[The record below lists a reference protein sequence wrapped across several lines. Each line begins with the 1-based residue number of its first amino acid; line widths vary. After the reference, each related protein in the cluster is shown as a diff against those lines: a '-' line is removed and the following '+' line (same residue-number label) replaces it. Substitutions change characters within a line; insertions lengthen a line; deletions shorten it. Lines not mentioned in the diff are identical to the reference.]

1 MKNKHFLTQY
11 IKAEAKRLG
20 FDVCGIT
27 HAEPVAG
34 KICKGYRKWLAD
46 GNGAD
51 MDYLSKNIEKR
62 LDPTLLVEDVKS
74 IVCVAMNYRP
84 STFLPKDGYQLA
96 WYAYGKDY
104 HIVMKEHLQQLFLSI
119 KSQDSAIE
127 GRYFCDTAPVL
138 ERYWAER
145 AGLGW
150 RGKNTQLII
159 PKQGTSFFLGE
170 LFLNI
175 ELEYD
180 KPMDNHCG
188 NCNACLE
195 QCPTHALY
203 TDEETGLHLLNA
215 KLCLSYQTI
224 ENKNDISPII
234 QKAMGL
240 NIYGCDKCQKACPH
254 NKFAQPTSHKEFA
267 ASEELLQMTQKDWDS
282 LTIEKYRTLFK
293 NSAVKRAKFEGLV
306 RNIKAT
312 KRNT

>member
-1 MKNKHFLTQY
+1 MESKQFLTQY

-20 FDVCGIT
+20 FDVCGIA
-27 HAEPVAG
+27 HAEPVA
-34 KICKGYRKWLAD
+34 KIISDGYRKWLAQ
-46 GNGAD
+46 GNEAN
-51 MDYLSKNIEKR
+51 MDYLSRNIEKR
-62 LDPTLLVEDVKS
+62 LDPTLLVDNVKS

-84 STFLPKDGYQLA
+84 PIFISKDNYQLA

-104 HIVMKEHLQQLFLSI
+104 HIVMREHLYQLFLSI
-119 KSQDSAIE
+119 KTQIPEIE

-138 ERYWAER
+138 ERYWAEK

-180 KPMDNHCG
+180 KPMGNHCG
-188 NCNACLE
+188 NCNACQE

-203 TDEETGLHLLNA
+203 TDEDTGLHLLNA
-215 KLCLSYQTI
+215 NLCLSYQTI
-224 ENKNDISPII
+224 ENKKEINPNL

-240 NIYGCDKCQKACPH
+240 NIYGCDQCQKACPH
-254 NKFAQPTSHKEFA
+254 NRLAQPTNHKEFE
-267 ASEELLQMTQKDWDS
+267 ASEELLKMTQKDWES
-282 LTIEKYRTLFK
+282 LTLEKYQSLFK
-293 NSAVKRAKFEGLV
+293 DSAVKRAKLEGLK
-306 RNIKAT
+306 RNIEAAKN
-312 KRNT
+312 NT